1 MTIIDKIEPLTPKQS
16 EMLDALVNDSYDIV
30 GIFGPTGTGK
40 SLFSLAYGIDSVI
53 ENKYKKFLIVKPIVD
68 VVTGEELTLAKG
80 GKEFIELG
88 KAYLRDV
95 IGEFVDWNKVEELM
109 NNGKIMFVDSHYL
122 KGRTFDDAIIFLD
135 EVQSLKP
142 ESVIEILVRVGRNSR
157 LIVAGDPVFQSLS
170 AVQNDPASL
179 IRDVLISEENTKVVD
194 LGIKDIVREGAKRG
208 LRLLI
213 EYRMRMRDLSEEEKE
228 IVESAKIHSPDAD
241 VITAVEFSKEKEEF
255 EISSEHVPDALI
267 IVKQGHFGRLVGK
280 GGERIRA
287 IEEDT
292 DKSIRGVELSL
303 DFKELIR
310 AVHPVPWIWR
320 YIEDIDFAGP
330 TLAVQVDSDVFGAFV
345 GQRGIHVRFV
355 DAVMKKLMGV
365 GIKAMEAEKKK
376 RKKK

>member
-292 DKSIRGVELSL
+292 DKSIRGVELNL

>member
-109 NNGKIMFVDSHYL
+109 NSGKIMFVDSHYL